1 MNEFIITFRECL
13 EASLIVGIIYTVL
26 QKNNLTREKMLLWY
40 AVLSSV
46 AASMI
51 VAYILTSIN
60 ESVGNTSYEKLFEA
74 IFMYITAVILFYVIF
89 WLAKHVGNRNEIEE
103 SVKSSLTG
111 SRFALFLLIFFSTL
125 REGFETALFLIASF
139 TSTGTFSYIGFFL
152 GVVLAVFIGYI
163 VVIQGKRVNLR
174 SFFQVTTLLLVFFAA
189 GMVAYGTHEAE
200 EYLVKSTN
208 INENE
213 IARVWDIHQPKKT
226 LSEDDNEI
234 FYTFKTKKNNYYHIL
249 NDKGSVGVFLKA
261 FFGYNSNPNWVEL
274 ILWLLSLLFGI
285 RMWYSF
291 YQVRS

>member
-1 MNEFIITFRECL
+1 
-13 EASLIVGIIYTVL
+13 
-26 QKNNLTREKMLLWY
+26 
-40 AVLSSV
+40 
-46 AASMI
+46 
-51 VAYILTSIN
+51 
-60 ESVGNTSYEKLFEA
+60 
-74 IFMYITAVILFYVIF
+74 MYITAVILFYVIF

-111 SRFALFLLIFFSTL
+111 SGLTLFLLIFFSTL
-125 REGFETALFLIASF
+125 REGFETSLFLIASF
-139 TSTGTFSYIGFFL
+139 TSTGTFSYIGFLL
-152 GVVLAVFIGYI
+152 GIVLAVFIGYI
-163 VVIQGKRVNLR
+163 VVVQGKRVNLR

-200 EYLVKSTN
+200 EYLVKSNN
-208 INENE
+208 INETE
-213 IARVWDIHQPKKT
+213 IARVWDIYQPKKT

-249 NDKGSVGVFLKA
+249 HDKGSVGVFLKG

>member
-46 AASMI
+46 VASMI
-51 VAYILTSIN
+51 VAYILISIN

-111 SRFALFLLIFFSTL
+111 SGFALFLLIFFSIL
-125 REGFETALFLIASF
+125 REGFETALFLMASF

-249 NDKGSVGVFLKA
+249 HDKGSVGVFLKA